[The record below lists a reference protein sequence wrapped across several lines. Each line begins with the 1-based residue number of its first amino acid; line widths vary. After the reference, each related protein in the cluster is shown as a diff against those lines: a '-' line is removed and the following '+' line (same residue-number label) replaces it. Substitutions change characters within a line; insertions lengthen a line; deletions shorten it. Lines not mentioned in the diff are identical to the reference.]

1 MTWRANWVSC
11 ASSIARSLGCQRTL
25 GFDDADD
32 AAMLLPLGFCADDY
46 IARRTR
52 RRIFQDSSAAPHA
65 GSGGARRLARASAQ
79 DRRRDRSHGIAPRAA
94 GARDAPWAA
103 PRPIVP
109 APRLSVDPLRRGARV
124 RRRGA

>member
-11 ASSIARSLGCQRTL
+11 ASSIARSLGCQRIL

-52 RRIFQDSSAAPHA
+52 RRIFQNSPAAPHA
-65 GSGGARRLARASAQ
+65 GSGSARRLARASGQ

-94 GARDAPWAA
+94 GPLRASPADQ
-103 PRPIVP
+103 RPIG
-109 APRLSVDPLRRGARV
+109 AAALSSVV
-124 RRRGA
+124 